1 MTDILSLNMVIALGV
16 LLALLAGGLAYAAL
30 DSEFD
35 LPIQATVKI
44 VSPKIVSPTK
54 AADVNGDGEVDG
66 ADLRTVARSIG
77 MGVLGEVTADVDG
90 NQVVDILGR
99 KNHLTEPW
107 QFHDFSLPPM
117 GNIIRKFAISQG
129 EKPAR

>member
-1 MTDILSLNMVIALGV
+1 MTGILSLNMVIALVV
-16 LLALLAGGLAYAAL
+16 LVALLAGRLAYAAL

-35 LPIQATVKI
+35 LPIQATVKT
-44 VSPKIVSPTK
+44 VSPTK

-99 KNHLTEPW
+99 KNHLTEPCNFTTLACRPW
-107 QFHDFSLPPM
+107 
-117 GNIIRKFAISQG
+117 AT
-129 EKPAR
+129 

>member
-1 MTDILSLNMVIALGV
+1 MTGILSLNMVIALGV

-44 VSPKIVSPTK
+44 VSPTK

-90 NQVVDILGR
+90 KPGGGHIRAKELFNG
-99 KNHLTEPW
+99 TMP
-107 QFHDFSLPPM
+107 FHDFSLPPM